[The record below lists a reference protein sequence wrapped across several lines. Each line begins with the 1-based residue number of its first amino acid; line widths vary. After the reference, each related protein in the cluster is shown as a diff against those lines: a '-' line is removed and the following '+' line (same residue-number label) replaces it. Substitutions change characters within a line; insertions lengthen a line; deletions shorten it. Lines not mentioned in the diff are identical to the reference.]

1 MRQLL
6 QIDFILWFN
15 NYVQIED
22 NLVYFTK
29 FAAENINFLSQLFE
43 EGNLKPWDD
52 LKLENNLTN

>member
-1 MRQLL
+1 M
-6 QIDFILWFN
+6 
-15 NYVQIED
+15 
-22 NLVYFTK
+22 YFTK